1 MNPTWPLI
9 AVSPPSLSLC
19 SSPVLRL
26 RCSSSVS
33 RNFTASLSRRVN
45 LHILANAGFRFM
57 KQIFNNIEQL
67 MAYFQN
73 HINDKVT

>member
-19 SSPVLRL
+19 SSPVLRS

-45 LHILANAGFRFM
+45 LHILANAGIS
-57 KQIFNNIEQL
+57 KQDTIWIQVHEANIQ
-67 MAYFQN
+67 Q
-73 HINDKVT
+73 H